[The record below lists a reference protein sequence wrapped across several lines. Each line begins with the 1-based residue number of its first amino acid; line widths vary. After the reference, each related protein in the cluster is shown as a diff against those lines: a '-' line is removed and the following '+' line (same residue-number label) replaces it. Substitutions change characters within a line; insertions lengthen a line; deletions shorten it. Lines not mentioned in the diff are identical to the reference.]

1 MMKHL
6 TILVCCLF
14 GMLTQTQAQ
23 VSFGKAEKLND
34 GWRFLR
40 VDSLLNI
47 RERTEMRE
55 PGYDDSR
62 WRRITLPHDWGVE
75 LPMK

>member
-75 LPMK
+75 LPM